1 MRHPRAWQTQATSPG
16 GTREAS
22 PRHKDRGLGP
32 TGRERESGNAAW
44 RVERTRAHASCAP
57 GTRRS
62 GPAREKRAGLAKSRP
77 CAFSARHSPHG
88 EKEKRRAN
96 PKPDPK
102 EGGISFGY
110 LTMNRMQARAVLR
123 ELGSPGTMA
132 PHGLLFCT
140 GTNGGDAR
148 ASLQIDP
155 LFAQQRVEEFDRL
168 GRRFGDRL
176 DQRSDVARR

>member
-1 MRHPRAWQTQATSPG
+1 PG

-96 PKPDPK
+96 PKPDQT
-102 EGGISFGY
+102 GGRQ
-110 LTMNRMQARAVLR
+110 RMTVLQ
-123 ELGSPGTMA
+123 LNM
-132 PHGLLFCT
+132 
-140 GTNGGDAR
+140 
-148 ASLQIDP
+148 
-155 LFAQQRVEEFDRL
+155 
-168 GRRFGDRL
+168 
-176 DQRSDVARR
+176 